1 MTMLL
6 KDDLDSVDGNIL
18 ANTAKAGQIEITN
31 SDMGFFQ
38 IRALQHSFVLEDACA
53 DDSSFVH

>member
-1 MTMLL
+1 MEE
-6 KDDLDSVDGNIL
+6 KNVL